1 MNAIGAR
8 GALGGRLFGFRA
20 ASTVPRSARLG
31 VGQLTW
37 VEKGA
42 LAGLALLTVLAVV
55 GPWIAPYDPQTRV
68 AEAYLPP
75 SADHLFGTDEIGRD
89 LLSRVIAG
97 VQLTWLPG
105 LVVIG
110 IGVLVGGTI
119 GLIGGASGGF
129 TDRALQRLTDLFLV
143 LPTTL
148 IAIAV
153 VAALGPSLT
162 NTVIAISIFWWP
174 WYARIVR
181 GEIVAL
187 SARPHVE
194 AARLAGASRRRVL
207 TRYLLPGVGPS
218 LLVAATLDVANVV
231 LALALLS
238 FLGLG
243 APAPSPELGA
253 MSARTLDSLT
263 TAWWLPLFPALVIF
277 ALAFA
282 SNVAGDAIRK
292 TMTSV

>member
-1 MNAIGAR
+1 MSAAR
-8 GALGGRLFGFRA
+8 IALGGRLLGGARPPA
-20 ASTVPRSARLG
+20 LPRGARLG
-31 VGQLTW
+31 LGRLTW

-42 LAGLALLTVLAVV
+42 LAALVLLTLLAVV
-55 GPWIAPYDPQTRV
+55 GPWIAPYDARARV
-68 AEAYLPP
+68 APAFLPP
-75 SADHLFGTDEIGRD
+75 SGDHLFGTDEIGRD
-89 LLSRVIAG
+89 LLSRVLAG

-105 LVVIG
+105 LLIIAV
-110 IGVLVGGTI
+110 GVLVGGTI
-119 GLIGGASGGF
+119 GLIGGAAGGW
-129 TDRALQRLTDLFLV
+129 TDRVLQRLTDLFLV
-143 LPTTL
+143 LPSTL

-153 VAALGPSLT
+153 VAALGASLT

-187 SARPHVE
+187 AARPHVE

-207 TRYLLPGVGPS
+207 TRYLLPGVVPS

-231 LALALLS
+231 LILALLS

-253 MSARTLDSLT
+253 MTARTLDSLT
-263 TAWWLPLFPALVIF
+263 SAWWLPLFPALVIF